1 MSGPLSALMSVIA
14 KGTVRATKKTRMN
27 KILTNLTCADEAL
40 FPRNSPSYIFHFTTI
55 HNTQKETPD
64 TAH

>member
-1 MSGPLSALMSVIA
+1 
-14 KGTVRATKKTRMN
+14 MN